1 MKTIQSYVKNLTFII
16 LINFIINLFQTQSLR
31 IVLSLKNCLDKI
43 PYIQEHLNLLN
54 ITLKN
59 QIHDRTVVS
68 WEFHRNFSS
77 CWKTQIIVQQTFR
90 VSLNSLF
97 ANLPQTLLSVNDYPM
112 TQHFKPSLLNISK
125 SLFLLTHFTVC

>member
-16 LINFIINLFQTQSLR
+16 LINFIIYLFETQSLR

-43 PYIQEHLNLLN
+43 PYIQEHLNLL
-54 ITLKN
+54 ITLHRRIKFMMN
-59 QIHDRTVVS
+59 SCFLGVPQKFFKLLENPNYSSIVIESESQFIICKSPQI
-68 WEFHRNFSS
+68 
-77 CWKTQIIVQQTFR
+77 
-90 VSLNSLF
+90 
-97 ANLPQTLLSVNDYPM
+97 LLSENDHLM